1 MNWNHTWQKCSWQGP
16 YQVLLFFVP
25 IGHPTWLPGAIKAS
39 DWSKFQS
46 YRESLKQMG
55 PNLTGMFLCM
65 FCPSGVTFVPISHP
79 TWLPGDIIASDWL
92 NFFKD
97 LQYYRRM
104 ELNIVMNDHCK
115 LLTKCSYFFGYIYLY
130 SILWSWYTSRPL
142 GMPPYSI
149 CKWYC
154 IHVRVVVL
162 GYIIHYRCRT
172 TCMISTILQYGK
184 EMADINA
191 NNIFHKKATVEAC
204 QPSRPNSCWIGPMMV
219 IFSVEYGQMAQVSKP
234 IRLLL
239 QIKISKKKATNEPRW
254 AITGSWEPLVL
265 IYKDVR

>member
-1 MNWNHTWQKCSWQGP
+1 MIIHDNIQFHPPVVLEIFKKNSANQRLLCPLAAMLDGWSEQK
-16 YQVLLFFVP
+16 
-25 IGHPTWLPGAIKAS
+25 
-39 DWSKFQS
+39 
-46 YRESLKQMG
+46 
-55 PNLTGMFLCM
+55 
-65 FCPSGVTFVPISHP
+65 
-79 TWLPGDIIASDWL
+79 
-92 NFFKD
+92 
-97 LQYYRRM
+97 
-104 ELNIVMNDHCK
+104 
-115 LLTKCSYFFGYIYLY
+115 LY

-254 AITGSWEPLVL
+254 AITGSWFMSTYMSWKQ
-265 IYKDVR
+265 YKSDKSYNFNFSNVV